1 MPHKRQEHL
10 DLLCDIGELAGA
22 LAGSPD
28 IEDFLE
34 ETAVIIARH
43 LTADVCSIYIYEEAT
58 SELVLKATHGLKS
71 EAVNRI
77 RLKEGEGIV
86 GFALSEGHPVFEI
99 DAITNPHFKYFEEAG
114 EERFHSFIAVPM
126 IRGGHKIGV
135 LTVQHETSG
144 FFGDSDLRVL
154 RATSS
159 QLAGAIENA
168 RLIMGLWGR
177 DEKETKSE
185 DSEIKSDI
193 IKGESASNGFAI
205 GPVMIFHKDQAG
217 LLTRD
222 SSLDPPCSH
231 ERFIEAVSSTEK
243 QLSFLQDSF
252 SEKLPESA
260 ALIFSAHFMILKDPG
275 FVPKMDARIT
285 NGMHP
290 AQAIREV
297 AGHYIRIFSSSP
309 DAYIREKATDVEDLA
324 CRILRNLFI
333 GNAERIEGGENR
345 IVVARDLFP
354 SDILKLSTDQVQG
367 VILVGGGMTSHV
379 SILARSLRIPV
390 VIADNQDLLKL
401 HEGTVVLMDADNGS
415 IYINPTDA
423 LIHEY
428 EIRNATKKTIE
439 AISDEMSS
447 TTETVDGVRV
457 RLLANINLLSQLDL
471 AKQLKAEGIGLYRTE
486 FPFLIRST
494 FPTEAEQYMVYKRL
508 LDSMP
513 GSEITIRTLDVGGD
527 KTLSYTDDGDEVNP
541 ELGLRSIRF
550 SLTHRDIFEQQIRAI
565 LRAGAE
571 RSNLR
576 IMFPMISSI
585 DEFVE
590 ARQIVFDCVR
600 DLAEED
606 LAHHP
611 SPEIGMMIEIPSVV
625 ETLEA
630 YVKEADFFS
639 IGTNDFIQYML
650 AVDRRNKKVAGYY
663 RAYHPAVLRALSKI
677 VGAINAAG
685 KSVSVC
691 GEMAHEP
698 EYIPFLLGIG
708 VRSLSIDP
716 QFMPAVQKQIKTLS
730 MKELELFA
738 ERILRLSSVEGV
750 RTVLDDFLGL

>member
-10 DLLCDIGELAGA
+10 DLLCNIGELAGA

-28 IEDFLE
+28 IEDFLD
-34 ETAVIIARH
+34 ETAAIIARH
-43 LTADVCSIYIYEEAT
+43 ISADVCSIYIYEEAS
-58 SELVLKATHGLKS
+58 SELVLKATHGLKA
-71 EAVNRI
+71 EAVNKI

-86 GFALSEGHPVFEI
+86 GFALAEAHAVFEI
-99 DAITNPHFKYFEEAG
+99 DAITNPHFKFFEEAG
-114 EERFHSFIAVPM
+114 EEKFHSFIAVPM
-126 IRGGHKIGV
+126 IRGGHKVGV

-154 RATSS
+154 RATAS

-177 DEKETKSE
+177 EDKEEKP
-185 DSEIKSDI
+185 EITEITSGV
-193 IKGESASNGFAI
+193 IKGESASKGFALAPI
-205 GPVMIFHKDQAG
+205 MIFHKDMGG

-243 QLSFLQDSF
+243 QLSALQESF

-260 ALIFSAHFMILKDPG
+260 SLIFSAHFMILKDPS
-275 FVPKMDARIT
+275 FVPKMDAKIS

-290 AQAIREV
+290 AQAIREI

-333 GNAERIEGGENR
+333 GRGERIEGGGHR
-345 IVVARDLFP
+345 IIVARDLFP

-390 VIADNQDLLKL
+390 VIAENHDLLRI
-401 HEGTVVLMDADNGS
+401 HEGTIVLLDADNGS
-415 IYINPTDA
+415 IYINPADA

-439 AISDEMSS
+439 AISDEMHA
-447 TTETVDGVRV
+447 TTQTVDGVRI

-494 FPTEAEQYMVYKRL
+494 FPTEAEQYIVYKRL

-513 GSEITIRTLDVGGD
+513 DKEVTIRTLDVGGD
-527 KTLSYTDDGDEVNP
+527 KTLSYSDDGDEVNP

-571 RSNLR
+571 RRCLR

-585 DEFVE
+585 DEFIE
-590 ARQIVFDCVR
+590 ARQIVSDCVR
-600 DLAEED
+600 DLGEED
-606 LAHHP
+606 LAHHH
-611 SPEIGMMIEIPSVV
+611 SPEIGMMIEIPSVI
-625 ETLEA
+625 ETIDA

-663 RAYHPAVLRALSKI
+663 RAYHPAVLRALSRI
-677 VGAINAAG
+677 VKAINEAG

-708 VRSLSIDP
+708 VKSLSIDP
-716 QFMPAVQKQIKTLS
+716 QFMPSVQKQVMSINMADLKIFSEGIL
-730 MKELELFA
+730 A
-738 ERILRLSSVEGV
+738 ESSVGGV
-750 RTVLDDFLGL
+750 KKVLDRFLAS

>member
-1 MPHKRQEHL
+1 MPIKRQEHL
-10 DLLCDIGELAGA
+10 DLLCNIGELAGA

-28 IEDFLE
+28 IEDFLD

-43 LTADVCSIYIYEEAT
+43 LSADVCSIYIYEDHA
-58 SELVLKATHGLKS
+58 SELVLKATYGLKPD
-71 EAVNRI
+71 AVNRI
-77 RLKEGEGIV
+77 RLHEGEGLV
-86 GFALSEGHPVFEI
+86 GFALAEGHPVFET
-99 DAITNPHFKYFEEAG
+99 DAPSNPHFKFFEEAG
-114 EERFHSFIAVPM
+114 EEKFHSFIAVPM
-126 IRGGHKIGV
+126 IRAGRRIGV

-154 RATSS
+154 RATAS
-159 QLAGAIENA
+159 QLAGVIENA
-168 RLIMGLWGR
+168 RLIMGLWGK
-177 DEKETKSE
+177 DEKEEKTGGTDLVSG
-185 DSEIKSDI
+185 I
-193 IKGESASNGFAI
+193 IKGESASDGFAI
-205 GPVMIFHKDQAG
+205 GPVMIFHKDQGG
-217 LLTRD
+217 LLTRNN
-222 SSLDPPCSH
+222 SLDPACSH

-243 QLSFLQDSF
+243 QLSSLQEKF

-275 FVPKMDARIT
+275 FVPKMDAKIT

-290 AQAIREV
+290 AQAIRDI

-324 CRILRNLFI
+324 CRLLRNLFT
-333 GNAERIEGGENR
+333 GHADRIEGGGNR
-345 IVVARDLFP
+345 IIIARDLFP

-390 VIADNQDLLKL
+390 VIADNPDLLKIP
-401 HEGTVVLMDADNGS
+401 EGAIIMMDADNGS
-415 IYINPTDA
+415 IYINPSDT

-428 EIRNATKKTIE
+428 ELRNATKKTIE
-439 AISDEMSS
+439 AISDEMMPC
-447 TTETVDGVRV
+447 TKTMDGVRV

-471 AKQLKAEGIGLYRTE
+471 AIQLKAEGIGLYRTE

-513 GSEITIRTLDVGGD
+513 DSEVTIRTLDVGGD
-527 KTLSYTDDGDEVNP
+527 KTLSYTDGGDEVNP

-565 LRAGAE
+565 LRAGSE
-571 RSNLR
+571 RKRLR

-585 DEFVE
+585 DEFIE
-590 ARQIVFDCVR
+590 ARQIVSDCIN
-600 DLAEED
+600 DLKKEN
-606 LAHHP
+606 LPHHP
-611 SPEIGMMIEIPSVV
+611 SPEIGMMIEIPSVL
-625 ETLEA
+625 ETIEA

-663 RAYHPAVLRALSKI
+663 RAYHPAVLRALARI
-677 VGAINAAG
+677 VKAINAAG

-691 GEMAHEP
+691 GEMAHES
-698 EYIPFLLGIG
+698 EYIPFLLGTG

-716 QFMPAVQKQIKTLS
+716 QFMPPVQKQIKS
-730 MKELELFA
+730 VRMSDLEEFS
-738 ERILRLSSVEGV
+738 ERILRENSVGGV
-750 RTVLDDFLGL
+750 RTVLDKFLKQ